1 MKTKLRIELTALA
14 LALLS
19 GGMASARPL
28 TPGDWKA
35 EDHSGRMELR
45 LESDTLDIVSPAG
58 VTLWYRPRL
67 EGDYEISYHACVCMQ
82 GGPHD
87 RLSDLNCLDRKSVV

>member
-58 VTLWYRPRL
+58 
-67 EGDYEISYHACVCMQ
+67 
-82 GGPHD
+82 
-87 RLSDLNCLDRKSVV
+87 